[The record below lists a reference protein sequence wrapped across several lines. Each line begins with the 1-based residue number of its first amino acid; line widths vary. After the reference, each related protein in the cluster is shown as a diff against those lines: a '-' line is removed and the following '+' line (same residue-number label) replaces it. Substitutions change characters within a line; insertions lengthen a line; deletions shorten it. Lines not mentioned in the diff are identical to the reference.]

1 MWTSHC
7 CISMAPA
14 PQDDTRIVRSL
25 PRITAQ
31 ISYRSPP
38 VAPMQQILP
47 PQHPLHP
54 GAYRS
59 NNGKLKACTIRLRRT
74 PAVSLFVPHDKDS
87 FRKMSRNLLQQNRV
101 IGRVDQFGLPVGT
114 PNRRLQ
120 KRCKYGRSS
129 CSNGLCSPGFRLD
142 EKLAYACAEGRNSRY
157 SSKMWALRCI
167 CMRWSTNG
175 IVPPAGRTPDG
186 EPIQIVRGFCA

>member
-1 MWTSHC
+1 
-7 CISMAPA
+7 MAPA
-14 PQDDTRIVRSL
+14 PRDDTRIVRSL

-38 VAPMQQILP
+38 VATDARILP

-59 NNGKLKACTIRLRRT
+59 NNGKLKACDHT
-74 PAVSLFVPHDKDS
+74 PAQNASGILFVPHDKDS

-157 SSKMWALRCI
+157 SSRCGRSGASA
-167 CMRWSTNG
+167 CVGRPEWNRSASRTN
-175 IVPPAGRTPDG
+175 T
-186 EPIQIVRGFCA
+186 